1 MSVESEATEM
11 AEIRSMAGPLRTAAD
26 LDPLVERLAGE
37 RIIAIGEA
45 SHGTHE
51 FYAWRCELSRRLIE
65 GGGISFIAVEGDW
78 PDCWRIDQ
86 WVRGR
91 EDASGRQ
98 DACDVHGL
106 HLDARHLLA
115 HFERWPRWM
124 WANEEVAD
132 FLDWLRDRNLQ
143 RPMDERVGFFG
154 LDVYSLWESLREV
167 FGWLERNAPE
177 ALGAAMRAWEC
188 FAPFGEEPQR
198 YAHSTA
204 LVPASCEDD
213 VVALLVAV
221 RHRVAREALP
231 DEGAFGAVQNA
242 AVVAGAERYYRAMM
256 RSDRESWNV
265 RDIHMADTLDRL
277 LGHVGAR
284 SRALVWAHNTHVG
297 DSRATDM
304 AAAGMVNIGEILRDR
319 HDDEGVA
326 LVGFAGHRGSV
337 VAAAAWGATEL
348 ALPVPA
354 ARLGSHEDLLHRA
367 LGSPALLIFPHR
379 RGGLW
384 LRMRRGHRAIGVVYR
399 PERESGNYVPT
410 IMGDRYDALL
420 WLEDTSALTPLRHEV
435 LAAPGA
441 ELETEPSG
449 Y

>member
-1 MSVESEATEM
+1 MSLESEATEM
-11 AEIRSMAGPLRTAAD
+11 AEIRSMAMPLRTADD

-37 RIIAIGEA
+37 RIIALGEA

-51 FYAWRCELSRRLIE
+51 FYAWRCESSRRLIE
-65 GGGISFIAVEGDW
+65 RGGISFIGVEGDW

-91 EDASGRQ
+91 EEVGSDPGGSA
-98 DACDVHGL
+98 
-106 HLDARHLLA
+106 LDARHVLA
-115 HFERWPRWM
+115 QFERWPRWM

-132 FLDWLRDRNLQ
+132 FLDWLRAHNLA
-143 RPMDERVGFFG
+143 RPMAERVGFFG
-154 LDVYSLWESLREV
+154 LDVYSLWDSLREV
-167 FGWLERNAPE
+167 FAWLERNAPE
-177 ALGAAMRAWEC
+177 AVPMAMRAWEC
-188 FAPFGEEPQR
+188 FAPFDEQPQR

-204 LVPASCEDD
+204 LVPESCEDD

-231 DEGAFGAVQNA
+231 DEGAFGAAQNA
-242 AVVAGAERYYRAMM
+242 AVVAGAERYYRAMV
-256 RSDRESWNV
+256 RSDRTSWNI
-265 RDIHMADTLDRL
+265 RDFHMADTLDRL
-277 LGHVGAR
+277 LQHFGAR

-326 LVGFAGHRGSV
+326 LIGFAGHRGAVMAS
-337 VAAAAWGATEL
+337 AAWGADEVVFE
-348 ALPVPA
+348 VPT

-367 LGSPALLIFPHR
+367 LGAPSLLIFPHR

-384 LRMRRGHRAIGVVYR
+384 LRMRRGHRAIGVVYQPR
-399 PERESGNYVPT
+399 HEHGNYVPT
-410 IMGDRYDALL
+410 VMGDRYDALL
-420 WLEDTSALTPLRHEV
+420 WLEDTSALAPLHHE
-435 LAAPGA
+435 PPPREA
-441 ELETEPSG
+441 EYETQPSG